1 MIGRER
7 AVPLNRAVR
16 YGTIAKSRA
25 EIGMAC
31 PHFDLEST
39 DAPERPMRVSRDGP
53 PRAGYRRLRTLS
65 GGATTRRLRGQ
76 G

>member
-16 YGTIAKSRA
+16 YGTIANRPA

-31 PHFDLEST
+31 LHFDLESA
-39 DAPERPMRVSRDGP
+39 DARTSH
-53 PRAGYRRLRTLS
+53 AGV
-65 GGATTRRLRGQ
+65 A
-76 G
+76 